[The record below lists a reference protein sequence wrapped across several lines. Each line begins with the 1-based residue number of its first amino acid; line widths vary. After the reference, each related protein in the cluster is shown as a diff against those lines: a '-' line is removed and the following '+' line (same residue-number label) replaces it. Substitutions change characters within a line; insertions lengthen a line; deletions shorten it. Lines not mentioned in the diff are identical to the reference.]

1 MMRTARRVSERKS
14 DASVRESRTQAE
26 RRDEAERRILE
37 AATDIV
43 AEGGFEAITLAEA
56 GARAGYSR
64 GLPSHYFR
72 TKDDLLSALGVYIV
86 ETFLARRRV
95 SVGGA
100 TGFDELIDSLRYYF
114 QMPPENPNTVRAFHA
129 VLAGALN
136 TPAIAA
142 TVARLNRDSAT
153 EIATG
158 IRAGIAAGRV
168 RDDIDPDTQGLLILA
183 TLRGSVAQWL
193 ADPDRIDLTR
203 LGAQFISNLERTLA
217 K

>member
-14 DASVRESRTQAE
+14 DAAVRESRTQAE

-37 AATDIV
+37 AATDIA

-95 SVGGA
+95 AWV
-100 TGFDELIDSLRYYF
+100 E
-114 QMPPENPNTVRAFHA
+114 
-129 VLAGALN
+129 
-136 TPAIAA
+136 
-142 TVARLNRDSAT
+142 RLVST
-153 EIATG
+153 
-158 IRAGIAAGRV
+158 
-168 RDDIDPDTQGLLILA
+168 
-183 TLRGSVAQWL
+183 S
-193 ADPDRIDLTR
+193 
-203 LGAQFISNLERTLA
+203 
-217 K
+217 

>member
-168 RDDIDPDTQGLLILA
+168 RDDIDPDTQGVLILA

>member
-1 MMRTARRVSERKS
+1 MRRAAQRVSGGAFRQ
-14 DASVRESRTQAE
+14 AGRTQAE

-37 AATDIV
+37 AAADIV

-72 TKDDLLSALGVYIV
+72 TRDDLLSALGAYIV
-86 ETFLARRRV
+86 ETFQARRRANAA
-95 SVGGA
+95 GA
-100 TGFDELIDSLRYYF
+100 TGFDGLLEAIRVYF
-114 QMPPENPNTVRAFHA
+114 EMPLDRPNMVRAFHA

-142 TVARLNRDSAT
+142 TVARLNHTSAT
-153 EIATG
+153 EVAAG
-158 IRAGIAAGRV
+158 IRAGIAAGRL
-168 RDDIDPDTQGLLILA
+168 RDDIDPDAQGVLILA
-183 TLRGSVAQWL
+183 ALRGSIAQWL
-193 ADPDRIDLTR
+193 VDPERIDLER
-203 LGAQFISNLERTLA
+203 LGANFISTLERSLT